1 MFDRI
6 NNYRLDGKRYLFFD
20 IFYKNATREL
30 IVITPYYITV
40 PIKIICDGKYLA
52 LKTGFGQNSAYVF
65 TYDLAMDYSQFVD
78 VTVHNEDIFAF
89 YRLYNIQNTRQY
101 KLCCTTLFKDDH
113 YLLNRFMRYYTIQGV
128 EHFYMYYNGRL
139 KDLNVPARDN
149 VTFIEWD
156 YAYYIRSKDGH
167 AQSGQLNHALHKY
180 GKGSAEH
187 MAFNDLDEYMF
198 VPNSNVI
205 NLLNDHAHENVNTYM
220 FLNIWSDTIEIP
232 VDIEAYYDELKDEV
246 MPSSFVIKNEIY
258 APSHSSKC
266 IHKSDNIVLIENI
279 HCGQHYSNP
288 GIVYKD
294 TVDITN
300 IVNNNILFHFFRW
313 SRPHVDHSHRTREDM
328 GIFDNYTILHIN

>member
-1 MFDRI
+1 MFDHI
-6 NNYRLDGKRYLFFD
+6 NNYKLGGDQYLFFD

-40 PIKIICDGKYLA
+40 PIKIICDGQYLA

-65 TYDLAMDYSQFVD
+65 TYHLLSDYSQFID
-78 VTVHNEDIFAF
+78 ITVEHEDTFAF
-89 YRLYNIQNTRQY
+89 YRLYNGHNTRRY
-101 KLCCTTLFKDDH
+101 KLCHTTLFKDDH
-113 YLLNRFMRYYTIQGV
+113 YLLNRFIRYYMIQGV
-128 EHFYMYYNGRL
+128 EHFYMYYNGKL
-139 KDLNVPARDN
+139 NDLNIPARDN
-149 VTFIEWD
+149 VTFIEWN
-156 YAYYIRSKDGH
+156 YAYYIKPKDGH
-167 AQSGQLNHALHKY
+167 AQSGQLNHALYKY
-180 GKGSAEH
+180 GKGSAEY

-205 NLLNDHAHENVNTYM
+205 NLLNEHAHENVNTYM

-232 VDIEAYYDELKDEV
+232 VDIEAYYDELKDEL

-266 IHKSDNIVLIENI
+266 IHKSDNIIIIQNI

-313 SRPHVDHSHRTREDM
+313 SRPHIDHSHRTREDM
-328 GIFDNYTILHIN
+328 GIFDNYSILHIN